1 MISRP
6 EDTTPRI
13 LVADQLAEAGIARLW
28 DAGLVEVAIGLGE
41 EQLAARIADFAALVV
56 RSETKVT
63 RRVIEAGTSLR
74 VIGRAGVG
82 VDNIDVQAATER
94 GILVVNAPTGNTVA
108 AAEHTIAL
116 MLALG
121 RNVARAD
128 ASLRAG
134 RWERGGLVGTEMR
147 GKTLAVIGLGKIGME
162 VARIAKGLQMRV
174 VAFDPLIST
183 ERAEQLGME
192 LGSFDDVLRQ
202 ADVLTVHTP
211 LNESTRGM
219 IGERE
224 LALMPVGGRVLNVG
238 RGGLI
243 SEEALARAVTSG
255 HLAGAAVDVFVTEPP
270 PPDHPLL
277 GDPRILV
284 TPHLGASTREAQVTV
299 ATDVAEQIVDV
310 LAGKPARW
318 AVNAPHVPD
327 DELKLVVPYQDLG
340 RRLGSIWAQMG
351 GGALRAVELV
361 YEGEVAGV
369 HTGAISASVLSGM
382 LGSFSH
388 DRVTAV
394 NAGEMALRHGVEVR
408 EQRTS
413 KSGNFAGAI
422 ELRAEGRGPSS
433 IQGALVLGQ
442 PRLVLLNEMRTD
454 LLLEG
459 SFLMLEHQDRPGLI
473 GKIGQILGEADINIA
488 EMQVGRDT
496 PRGLAVTA
504 IRVDEPISDAVM
516 AELRATPYVQGVHR
530 VEISTVG

>member
-1 MISRP
+1 MSSHH
-6 EDTTPRI
+6 EDATPRI

-28 DAGLVEVAIGLGE
+28 DAGLVEVATGLGE
-41 EQLAARIADFAALVV
+41 EQLVARIGDFAALVV
-56 RSETKVT
+56 RSETRVT
-63 RRVIEAGTSLR
+63 RRVIEAGNSLR

-108 AAEHTIAL
+108 AAEHTIAM
-116 MLALG
+116 MLALS

-134 RWERGGLVGTEMR
+134 RWERASLVGTEMR
-147 GKTLAVIGLGKIGME
+147 GKTLGVIGLGKIGVE
-162 VARIAKGLQMRV
+162 VAKIAKGLQMRV
-174 VAFDPLIST
+174 VAFDPLISG
-183 ERAEQLGME
+183 ERAEQLGVE
-192 LGSFDDVLRQ
+192 LGSLDEVLRQ
-202 ADVLTVHTP
+202 SDVLTVHTP

-224 LALMPVGGRVLNVG
+224 LALMPPGGRVLNVG
-238 RGGLI
+238 RGGLVD
-243 SEEALARAVTSG
+243 EAALARAVAAG
-255 HLAGAAVDVFVTEPP
+255 RLAGAAVDVFVSEPP

-277 GDPRILV
+277 GDVRILV

-340 RRLGSIWAQMG
+340 RRLGSLWSQMG

-361 YEGEVAGV
+361 YEGEVARV
-369 HTGAISASVLSGM
+369 HTGPISASVLSGM
-382 LGSFSH
+382 LGAFSH

-413 KSGNFAGAI
+413 RSGSFAGAI

-454 LLLEG
+454 LLLDG
-459 SFLMLEHQDRPGLI
+459 SFLMLEHRDRPGLI
-473 GKIGQILGEADINIA
+473 GEIGQVLGVASLNIA
-488 EMQVGRDT
+488 EMQVGRDV

-504 IRVDEPISDAVM
+504 IRVDEAIPDEVVE
-516 AELRATPYVQGVHR
+516 ELRGIPDIQRVHR
-530 VEISTVG
+530 VEISAVA